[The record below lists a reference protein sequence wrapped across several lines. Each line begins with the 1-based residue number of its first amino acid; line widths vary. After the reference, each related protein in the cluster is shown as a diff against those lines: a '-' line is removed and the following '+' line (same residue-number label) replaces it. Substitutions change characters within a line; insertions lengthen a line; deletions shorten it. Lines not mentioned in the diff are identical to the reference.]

1 MSIHPTMTNKE
12 VHFICDAIKEVA
24 ENFEDWSKD
33 YEYNAIKNEFE
44 HKQNLEIEKEITS
57 NWFNV

>member
-1 MSIHPTMTNKE
+1 MSIHPTMTNEE
-12 VHFICDAIKEVA
+12 VHFICDAITEIAK
-24 ENFEDWSKD
+24 NFETWGKD

-44 HKQNLEIEKEITS
+44 HNGNLEIEKEITS